1 MKKVVLK
8 NPTAVMTKNQGFF
21 LCKLVKPNC
30 RWTPAVEAMISEGIT
45 MQQAKDAIDMAKA
58 GRNTGALQA
67 RVETIAILH
76 GVEITAPKTVAAKAA
91 PTIPQELLERV
102 AELTAQNAELREA
115 TAGNSGE
122 SVEGMTWVR
131 GHFRKSK

>member
-1 MKKVVLK
+1 MQLK
-8 NPTAVMTKNQGFF
+8 NPTAVMTRKQGFF
-21 LCKLVKPNC
+21 LCKLGKPNC

-45 MQQAKDAIDMAKA
+45 MQQVKDAIDMAKA
-58 GRNTGALQA
+58 GSKISVLQA
-67 RVETIAILH
+67 RVESVAIKH

-91 PTIPQELLERV
+91 PSVPTDLLDRV

-115 TAGNSGE
+115 TAGNSSE